1 MLDEAVL
8 PGHPIVGEP
17 CPGCRITLPYQAVGL
32 FHLPGLQKPTVQKAY
47 EAAAAGDPAS
57 LLKYLDP
64 AKYDTEHN
72 EVESE
77 DGSRRPCRFGA
88 YPSWLLA
95 HCRTAKD
102 VDDWVDRL
110 RKLKE
115 ERKLDGLW
123 LPSA

>member
-17 CPGCRITLPYQAVGL
+17 CPGCRVRLPWQAVGL
-32 FHLPGLQKPTVQKAY
+32 DVPLLHKPTVREAY
-47 EAAAAGDPAS
+47 DAAVAGDPAD

-64 AKYDTEHN
+64 GKYDTKHN
-72 EVESE
+72 EVESG
-77 DGSRRPCRFGA
+77 DGTRGPCRFSA
-88 YPSWLLA
+88 YPSWLLT
-95 HCRTAKD
+95 HCTKAQD

-115 ERKLDGLW
+115 ELKLDGLW
-123 LPSA
+123 LPAA

>member
-17 CPGCRITLPYQAVGL
+17 CPGCRVRLPWQAVGL
-32 FHLPGLQKPTVQKAY
+32 HVPLLNKPTVQEAY
-47 EAAAAGDPAS
+47 DAAVAGDPAG
-57 LLKYLDP
+57 LLKHLDP
-64 AKYDTEHN
+64 GKYDTEHN

-77 DGSRRPCRFGA
+77 DGSRHPCRFSA
-88 YPSWLLA
+88 YPSWLLT

-115 ERKLDGLW
+115 ELKLDALW